1 MPINHR
7 SFRLL
12 IKKTRACQSIIDLSE
27 EKLSCGSGAPAMSA
41 LSSHHNRNSVNC
53 KVLLFHLTGCLFARG
68 SASERGGRGGKKER
82 EIEREGREKEEKR
95 GMEEG
100 GKDSGRKGTLLTA
113 LADGAALIWLILGV
127 HTLCLGAGCH

>member
-1 MPINHR
+1 
-7 SFRLL
+7 
-12 IKKTRACQSIIDLSE
+12 
-27 EKLSCGSGAPAMSA
+27 MSA

-68 SASERGGRGGKKER
+68 SASERGPFCGGRGGKKER
-82 EIEREGREKEEKR
+82 EIEREGREEEKR